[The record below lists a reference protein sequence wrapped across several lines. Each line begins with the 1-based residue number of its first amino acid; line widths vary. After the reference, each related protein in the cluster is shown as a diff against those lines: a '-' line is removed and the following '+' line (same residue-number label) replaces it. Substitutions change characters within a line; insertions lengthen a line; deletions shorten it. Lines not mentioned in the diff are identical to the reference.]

1 MAEEKEKAKAVSEEP
16 ETVTVHYMGGDY
28 EVDKT
33 ALLSMR
39 YQRMLA
45 SGAKG
50 DMAAMF
56 DAMDAIMCGRLD
68 EYAGSI
74 PEEDGSRCAYGASMD
89 AMGAFLA
96 AATEQATA
104 AKN

>member
-1 MAEEKEKAKAVSEEP
+1 MAEEKAKAKAETGP
-16 ETVTVHYMGGDY
+16 EIVTVHYMGGDY

-45 SGAKG
+45 AGAKG
-50 DMAAMF
+50 DMATMF
-56 DAMDAIMCGRLD
+56 DAADAIMCGRLD
-68 EYAGSI
+68 EYGEAI
-74 PEEDGSRCAYGASMD
+74 PEKDGSVGAYGASVD
-89 AMGAFLA
+89 AMVEFLA